1 MPIAAGVLYP
11 FFGLLLSPMN
21 RRRCDERQFRFCGLQ
36 CPATPGRKSVN
47 SSASE
52 KTPEGVGTI
61 GHCTS
66 LAKSDREMAK
76 ALRDIAA
83 EGMAKGS
90 SYLANAAAA

>member
-1 MPIAAGVLYP
+1 M
-11 FFGLLLSPMN
+11 
-21 RRRCDERQFRFCGLQ
+21 
-36 CPATPGRKSVN
+36 N

-61 GHCTS
+61 GDCTS

-83 EGMAKGS
+83 EGMAKEP